1 MRSSI
6 SQISRWLLPVLLV
19 MYVGQSVA
27 SVSVPCHLLSQENEV
42 QEAVSGSEHQH
53 HMHGMEHSAHVG
65 AGLPA
70 IDTTSESDLE
80 QGSLLQIAQTN
91 AATTALH
98 DCCDAM
104 NHCTSGSCSIS
115 SLDGSQP
122 HALLSAGSDALVS
135 AADESP
141 ARFADSLYR
150 PPILL

>member
-6 SQISRWLLPVLLV
+6 SQIKRWLLPILML
-19 MYVGQSVA
+19 MFVGQSVA

-42 QEAVSGSEHQH
+42 QEAESEHQH
-53 HMHGMEHSAHVG
+53 HMVGMDHSAHVG

-70 IDTTSESDLE
+70 IDAMSESDRE
-80 QGSLLQIAQTN
+80 QDSLPQ
-91 AATTALH
+91 ALH

-115 SLDGSQP
+115 PLDDNHP
-122 HALLSAGSDALVS
+122 HALLSAGGDALTS

-141 ARFADSLYR
+141 ARFAYSLYR